1 MQISDQKSWQRP
13 ELMLFIMAFAVPLS
27 FAAWQALLNN
37 FALER
42 AAFTGK
48 EIGILQ
54 SLREIP
60 GFLAFGVVFL
70 LILVREQSLAII
82 SLLLLGLGTAL
93 TGFFPNVIGLY
104 LTTMLM
110 SIGFHYYETMQTS
123 LTQQWIAKE
132 QAAETFGRLIAAGS
146 LAAIIV
152 FVLIWV
158 GTNLLGIDYRW
169 LYLGF
174 GGMTMGIALIV
185 WNQFPQFP
193 QHTVQHKHMV
203 LRRRYWLYYALVF
216 LSGARRQIFMVFA
229 GFLMVEKFGYSVS
242 NIALL
247 FLVNASLNVLFARK
261 MGLLIARFGERNA
274 LLMEYTGL
282 IMVFL
287 GYALVETA
295 WIGAGLYILDHLFF
309 ALTISL
315 KTYFQKIAAP
325 EDIASTAGV
334 SFTINH
340 IAAVCLPV
348 IFGLIWLHSP
358 SMVFYAGAAIALT
371 SLLLSLL
378 VPRFPEQGREI
389 SLNPYFISANRHRR

>member
-1 MQISDQKSWQRP
+1 MSSPQKTWQRP
-13 ELMLFIMAFAVPLS
+13 EVLLFLMAFAVPLS

-37 FALER
+37 FAIER
-42 AAFTGK
+42 AAFSGK
-48 EIGILQ
+48 EMGMLQ

-70 LILVREQSLAII
+70 LLIVREQPLAII

-93 TGFFPNVIGLY
+93 TGFFPSVIGLY
-104 LTTMLM
+104 LTTILM

-123 LTQQWIAKE
+123 LTQQWIPKG
-132 QAAETFGRLIAAGS
+132 QAAEIFGRLIAVGS
-146 LAAIIV
+146 FAAIIT
-152 FVLIWV
+152 FVLIWA
-158 GTNLLGIDYRW
+158 GTNLLGLDYRW

-174 GGMTMGIALIV
+174 GGMTVVIALTAWVI
-185 WNQFPQFP
+185 FPQFP
-193 QHTVQHKHMV
+193 QHTAQHKHMV
-203 LRRRYWLYYALVF
+203 LRSRYWLYYALVF
-216 LSGARRQIFMVFA
+216 MSGARRQIFMVFA

-247 FLVNASLNVLFARK
+247 FLVNASFNVLFARK
-261 MGLLIARFGERNA
+261 IGRLIARYGERNA
-274 LLMEYTGL
+274 LLLEYTGL
-282 IMVFL
+282 IIVFV

-295 WIGAGLYILDHLFF
+295 WIGAGLYVLDHLFF
-309 ALTISL
+309 ALAISL

-348 IFGLIWLHSP
+348 LFGLIWLSSP
-358 SMVFYAGAAIALT
+358 SLVFYIGAGLAMI
-371 SLLLSLL
+371 SFSLSLL
-378 VPRFPEQGREI
+378 IPRFPEQGRETRL
-389 SLNPYFISANRHRR
+389 SR